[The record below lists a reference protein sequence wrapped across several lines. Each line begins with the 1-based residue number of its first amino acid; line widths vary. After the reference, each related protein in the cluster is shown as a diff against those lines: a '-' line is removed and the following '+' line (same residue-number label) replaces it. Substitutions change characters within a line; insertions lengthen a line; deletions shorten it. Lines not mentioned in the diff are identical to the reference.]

1 MMLSLR
7 LQHACHVRATLAYL
21 VCVMARKKRNVICSS
36 KMVANLLDLPIAFS
50 FPPFGSAILEP
61 NLLKI
66 KYIITQNSIT
76 VNFQKTTFC

>member
-61 NLLKI
+61 NLLKNKI
-66 KYIITQNSIT
+66 YYNTK
-76 VNFQKTTFC
+76 